1 MKKKSRVL
9 ASILAAAA
17 VVAAVAGVQV
27 VNADSE
33 KVYVP
38 SSYGE
43 TAVYKVDGPRTF
55 GDILGMDASD
65 IDHIC
70 VLAYGDYFTISDP
83 AQVEDFVTK
92 LSNVEFQHLSSD
104 PGMCGGTYTL
114 LIFPKDGKG
123 YLQIGDGGSGKI
135 LNEDG
140 AAFPVEDGNYQ
151 IEEDTI
157 QTWWDVNGAYYNAA
171 QADNALTNY
180 AYDTGFTTADFYA
193 AK

>member
-1 MKKKSRVL
+1 MKKKSRIL
-9 ASILAAAA
+9 ASVLAAAA
-17 VVAAVAGVQV
+17 VVAAVVGVQT

-43 TAVYKVDGPRTF
+43 TAVYQIDGPRSF

-65 IDHIC
+65 VDHIC

-83 AQVEDFVTK
+83 AKVEDFLTK
-92 LSNVEFQHLSSD
+92 LSGVKFQHLSSD
-104 PGMCGGTYTL
+104 PGMCGGTYSL
-114 LIFPKDGKG
+114 LIFPKDEAG
-123 YLQIGDGGSGKI
+123 YLEISDGGSGKI
-135 LNEDG
+135 LNNDG
-140 AAFPVEDGNYQ
+140 STFPTEDGNYQ
-151 IEEDTI
+151 IEKDTI
-157 QTWWDVNGAYYNAA
+157 QTWWDTIGAYYNAA

-180 AYDTGFTTADFYA
+180 AYDSGFATADFYA